1 MAFRVQSIR
10 TGEYFT
16 FSAKE
21 ILHLIGDSI
30 NDEINL
36 DGEVYRISTC
46 EELVSGNGAIANID
60 WQADTLE
67 INSNGETV
75 FYFPAQVSDT
85 QSLFLTVNNVL
96 YSYGVDADFHVQ
108 DNRLYW
114 HGQFQLETDDN
125 MVVRY
130 PLNIN

>member
-46 EELVSGNGAIANID
+46 EELASGNGAIANID

-75 FYFPAQVSDT
+75 FYFPAQSVGHIEPVFNS
-85 QSLFLTVNNVL
+85 QQCL
-96 YSYGVDADFHVQ
+96 VQ
-108 DNRLYW
+108 LR
-114 HGQFQLETDDN
+114 
-125 MVVRY
+125 RRR
-130 PLNIN
+130 